1 MSLTMSEMSPADMA
15 AVMGN
20 NNRGFG
26 SGNDEFLWLLLF
38 FAWGGGN
45 FGGFGG
51 GNNGVMDGYI
61 LTSDFA
67 NIERKI
73 DAVNNGLCDG
83 FYQQAQLV
91 NGLQQN
97 VNNGFMTAELSRAN
111 SQSALMAQLYN
122 MQSANQSCCC
132 ETQRQIERGFAE
144 TNYNLATQECMTR
157 QAITDGTRAIL
168 DAMKDDKISSLTAE
182 NQTLK
187 YMASQSEQNGL
198 LTSAMAA
205 QTNQIIRTLNPTPIP
220 AYTVPNPNCC
230 QMPNC

>member
-132 ETQRQIERGFAE
+132 ESQRQIERGFAE

-187 YMASQSEQNGL
+187 YMASQVEQNGL

-230 QMPNC
+230 QMSNC